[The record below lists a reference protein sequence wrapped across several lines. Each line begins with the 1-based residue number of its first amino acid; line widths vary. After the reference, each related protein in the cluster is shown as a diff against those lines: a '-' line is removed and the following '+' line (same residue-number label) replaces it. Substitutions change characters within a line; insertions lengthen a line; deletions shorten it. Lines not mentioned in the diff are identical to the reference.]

1 MLTFTYIEENQ
12 FLRLLKL
19 LIPTLLFPV
28 LAAAQTALKQGDAVQ
43 NVQFSKVLNANRPL
57 TNLKELSDDL
67 VILDFFGTWC
77 VPCIK
82 ALPTLTKLQ
91 EKFNQQ
97 VSIILV
103 SNETEERLQKFIAA
117 RKDLRFP
124 VVVDSENKIT
134 SLFQPPAYPYT
145 VVLKNQQIIAITE
158 ATEITEADI
167 AAWLNNKTVK
177 EENSSG
183 MPIEKTN
190 YNQVM
195 NVNTRSKNTLVKI
208 SQDFMYAAKTGENT
222 AVFETQLKT
231 IPYDDLVKL
240 LVSDNEKKAFWIN
253 LYNGFVQALLKR
265 NPESFK
271 NRSAFFKGKQIDVA
285 GLQLSLDDIEH
296 GILRRS
302 KIKWS
307 AGYLNKLFPGK
318 TEKKLRVAE
327 LDYRLHFAL
336 NCGAKSCPPV
346 AFYNPENLDQQLDIA
361 TTAYLTGEAEY
372 NQEENLVKLS
382 AIMGWFRNDFG
393 GKKGMIRLLKEK
405 AIVPQEAKP
414 KIKFKSYD
422 WTLYLNN
429 YQQ

>member
-1 MLTFTYIEENQ
+1 
-12 FLRLLKL
+12 LRLLTL

-28 LAAAQTALKQGDAVQ
+28 LAATQTALRQGDAVQ
-43 NVQFSKVLNANRPL
+43 NIQITKVLNANQAT
-57 TNLKELSDDL
+57 TNLKEFSNEI

-97 VSIILV
+97 LSIILV
-103 SNETEERLQKFIAA
+103 SNETEERLKKFIAA

-167 AAWLNNKTVK
+167 EAWLKNQTVK
-177 EENSSG
+177 EEKTSE
-183 MPIEKTN
+183 MPSEKTN

-195 NVNTRSKNTLVKI
+195 NVNIRSKNTLVKI

-222 AVFETQLKT
+222 SVFETQLKT
-231 IPYDDLVKL
+231 IPYDDLQKL

-265 NPESFK
+265 NPESFN
-271 NRSAFFKGKQIDVA
+271 NRSSFFKGKQIEVA
-285 GLQLSLDDIEH
+285 GLQLSLDDNRTC
-296 GILRRS
+296 ILRRS

-318 TEKKLRVAE
+318 TEKQLRVST

-346 AFYNPENLDQQLDIA
+346 AFYTPENLDQQLDIA
-361 TTAYLTGEAEY
+361 TTAYLTGEAEHD
-372 NQEENLVKLS
+372 QEANLVKLS

-393 GKKGMIRLLKEK
+393 GKKGMIRLLKQK
-405 AIVPQEAKP
+405 AILPADAKP
-414 KIKFKSYD
+414 RIKFKPYD